1 MESKGKQRKWH
12 TILLLLRPI
21 QEGIDHADG
30 AIADGGAWN

>member
-1 MESKGKQRKWH
+1 
-12 TILLLLRPI
+12 LLLLCPI